1 MQRLAMHRLMHTPH
15 WILST
20 ERQVQSTGKKKL
32 NASDGECIINSQ
44 GGVGTMGNFGD
55 VSKSRVVTGATLMCS
70 CRWCLSVFNA
80 GDWARVVTSVKCVA
94 TGSKVHHTSHSSF

>member
-55 VSKSRVVTGATLMCS
+55 VSKSRVVTGATLMC
-70 CRWCLSVFNA
+70 RLSLVSERVNA

-94 TGSKVHHTSHSSF
+94 TGSKVH